1 MEQSRHCALH
11 PVGVATAFGSFR
23 LYLLAWGARLVQ
35 CTRREG
41 PPLCATPRL
50 APPLRSYD
58 AATVSAYAL
67 VARRDQR
74 FSSKWTNRYMLCTD
88 DSKC

>member
-1 MEQSRHCALH
+1 MQQSRHCAKYS
-11 PVGVATAFGSFR
+11 VGAATAFGSFR

-41 PPLCATPRL
+41 PPLCTTPRL

-58 AATVSAYAL
+58 AAAYAL

-74 FSSKWTNRYMLCTD
+74 FSSK
-88 DSKC
+88 